1 MTRHTDPVTREDV
14 TFDSDGVPVAAWFFR
29 GRDDGRPAP
38 CVVMGHGLSLTR
50 RDGLERYAE
59 AFAAAGH
66 HVLVF
71 DFRHLGDSGG
81 EPRQRFRI
89 RAQQRD
95 WRAAVAY
102 ARSRPDVDPDAV
114 VAWAYSFSGGHIT
127 SLMARGLDVRAALVL
142 CPFVDG
148 LRRVMAT
155 PLRLIAWLVPR
166 ALLDL
171 LGRHS
176 TIPVT
181 GPPGS
186 HAAMPF
192 PGEAAGFAAAT
203 GPAWRNELS
212 PGVFLVV
219 GLFRPVV
226 RAGRIDRPLWVGRC
240 ADDITV
246 DGGAVGRLAE
256 RAPRAELHDFPGDH
270 FAPFTGGVADEVI
283 ASQLAFLQREVGPA
297 AGRTA

>member
-1 MTRHTDPVTREDV
+1 MTREDL
-14 TFDSDGVPVAAWFFR
+14 TFDSDGVPIAAWFHAA
-29 GRDDGRPAP
+29 RDDGRPAP

-50 RDGLERYAE
+50 HDGLEEYAA
-59 AFAAAGH
+59 AFVAAGH

-71 DFRHLGDSGG
+71 DFRYLGDSGG

-89 RAQQRD
+89 GAQQDD

-114 VAWAYSFSGGHIT
+114 VAWAYSFSGGHVAA
-127 SLMARGLDVRAALVL
+127 LLPRGLDVRAAMVL

-148 LRRVMAT
+148 LRRVLAT
-155 PLRLIAWLVPR
+155 PLRLIAWLAPR

-192 PGEAAGFAAAT
+192 PGEAAGFAASVRP
-203 GPAWRNELS
+203 GSPWRNELS

-219 GLFRPVV
+219 GLFRPVARV
-226 RAGRIDRPLWVGRC
+226 ARIRQPLWVGRC

-246 DGGAVGRLAE
+246 DAGAVARLAE
-256 RAPRAELHDFPGDH
+256 RAPRAELHDFAGDH
-270 FAPFTGGVADEVI
+270 FAPFTGETTAEVVD
-283 ASQLAFLQREVGPA
+283 SQLAFLHRVLAPA
-297 AGRTA
+297 